1 MGGNILCYNCA
12 MTTSRNS
19 PQWLLWAQALQS
31 IAQSGLAYCKNPFD
45 IERYHAIQEIAAQM
59 IAAGTGGEPA
69 TIRNLFDA
77 QAGYATPKVDVRG
90 VVFKDDKVL
99 LVKELIDG
107 GWTLPGGWV
116 DVNEPPSLAVEREV
130 REESGYEVKAVKLL
144 ALYDRNKHGH
154 PPYIFHV
161 YKLFFLCQLIGGQP
175 KESMETGG
183 AGFFA
188 EDDLPPLSI
197 ARTTASEL
205 HRFFEHLRHPELPT
219 DFD

>member
-1 MGGNILCYNCA
+1 MNTPQGF
-12 MTTSRNS
+12 
-19 PQWLLWAQALQS
+19 PQWLLWAQKLQS

-59 IAAGTGGEPA
+59 VAAGAGEEPA
-69 TIRNLFDA
+69 TIHKLFDA

-90 VVFKDDKVL
+90 VVFKENKVL

-130 REESGYEVKAVKLL
+130 REESGYEVKTVKLL

-161 YKLFFLCQLIGGQP
+161 YKLFFLCKLIGGQP

-183 AGFFA
+183 VGFFS

-205 HRFFEHLRHPELPT
+205 HRFFEHLRNPELPT